1 MQNLTRRVRD
11 LSREPLELQ
20 DRPQPD
26 QGHVH
31 DLKGERSIRA
41 VRRKQS
47 LDTEGSGAVLAWRRK
62 TLSEEGR
69 ESETALGD
77 EALYVRGTS
86 DVCD

>member
-31 DLKGERSIRA
+31 DLKGRGSTRA
-41 VRRKQS
+41 VRRKQR
-47 LDTEGSGAVLAWRRK
+47 LNTEGGGAVLAWRRR
-62 TLSEEGR
+62 TLSEEG
-69 ESETALGD
+69 S
-77 EALYVRGTS
+77 
-86 DVCD
+86 